1 MFLMSSSD
9 KLWPGAE
16 DADFSILFQRRLKRC
31 FKRFFTTR
39 FQTFREMLMML
50 FGTSLKSVSVQDA
63 VWVFRVVLG
72 LDKEAFSK
80 AFQQFL
86 L

>member
-1 MFLMSSSD
+1 
-9 KLWPGAE
+9 
-16 DADFSILFQRRLKRC
+16 
-31 FKRFFTTR
+31 
-39 FQTFREMLMML
+39 MML
-50 FGTSLKSVSVQDA
+50 FETSLKSVSVQDG
-63 VWVFRVVLG
+63 VWMFRVVLG